1 MKISHVLQEADVDA
15 ATQKLNR
22 EYNQKLKQVPA
33 VLKGVKA
40 DVTKAMAQLKARGAD
55 VYAKEAPALITDVTN
70 KVIDFADPKN
80 NEPPFTGNPDDSKAL
95 DAYITGAIK
104 AKYQETIYKTVNRG
118 NKGAGTAADAAA
130 GAQPKPNDPA
140 ATASGQQSA
149 QSSETPGMQATTNTD
164 TTKVAKGTIFSI
176 KTSGGSEEMYRWE
189 GGSWSKLSANGKWQS
204 GQIKNDLGF
213 KLYLSAV
220 KQGTAMSPI
229 PNDPNAGA
237 AYIDPNTGKKVDPD
251 APATPAPAAQAQAA
265 QAQAAQDDATDE
277 PADDAQAQGN
287 TIPADVQQ
295 QLDALTP
302 AEKEELKKAL
312 AA

>member
-15 ATQKLNR
+15 ATRKLNQ

-70 KVIDFADPKN
+70 QVVDFADPKN

-118 NKGAGTAADAAA
+118 DKGAGTDADAAA
-130 GAQPKPNDPA
+130 GAQPKPNEPTADGGVASAGPAVDPKVGDTVTYTNAKGVDKQAVVNQLLTTKDAQGDEQIQLKIGNAIFAVDKKSVKSIDKPA
-140 ATASGQQSA
+140 AGGA
-149 QSSETPGMQATTNTD
+149 QP
-164 TTKVAKGTIFSI
+164 
-176 KTSGGSEEMYRWE
+176 
-189 GGSWSKLSANGKWQS
+189 
-204 GQIKNDLGF
+204 
-213 KLYLSAV
+213 
-220 KQGTAMSPI
+220 
-229 PNDPNAGA
+229 A
-237 AYIDPNTGKKVDPD
+237 AE
-251 APATPAPAAQAQAA
+251 PAAQAQ
-265 QAQAAQDDATDE
+265 
-277 PADDAQAQGN
+277 GY
-287 TIPADVQQ
+287 TIPANVQQ
-295 QLDALTP
+295 QLDSLTP